1 MLLPCA
7 KASEYPRLPSENTN
21 ILPSSIVIIH
31 ELAYS
36 LKFPHTSVSTPNST
50 LFREYRSGQQMTY
63 DGGSFIEHLLMK
75 GELHV
80 NVNRN
85 KIFVVTSSG
94 AIRAVTEEIID
105 IVVDSENT
113 HLLRVILS
121 DQDHNWKP
129 VGDVAYAQ
137 SPTPGT
143 LGPRACVKS
152 IQTKK
157 EAEELE
163 MVTNWC

>member
-1 MLLPCA
+1 
-7 KASEYPRLPSENTN
+7 
-21 ILPSSIVIIH
+21 
-31 ELAYS
+31 
-36 LKFPHTSVSTPNST
+36 
-50 LFREYRSGQQMTY
+50 MTY

-94 AIRAVTEEIID
+94 AIRTVTEEITD
-105 IVVDSENT
+105 IVVDSDDT
-113 HLLRVILS
+113 HLFRVILS
-121 DQDHNWKP
+121 DQDHNSKP
-129 VGDVAYAQ
+129 VGYVAYAQ
-137 SPTPGT
+137 SPTPVP
-143 LGPRACVKS
+143 LAPRACVKS

-157 EAEELE
+157 EAAELE